1 MLTKAQKQYLKGMA
15 NTLKPLVQ
23 IGKNGLTDN
32 VIKSANEVLEAHE
45 LLKVDV
51 LKSCDAPIEE
61 LVLDLAGRTRSEIV
75 SQLGR
80 KIVLYRRNRQHS
92 TIELPR

>member
-15 NTLKPLVQ
+15 NPLKPLVQ
-23 IGKNGLTDN
+23 IGKNGLTEN

-51 LKSCDAPIEE
+51 LKSCDEPIEE
-61 LVLDLAGRTRSEIV
+61 LVLDLAGKTKSEIV

-92 TIELPR
+92 TIELPQ